1 MSSPPEIT
9 CLIVDDHE
17 VVREGLRLSLS
28 RAPHIRVIGE
38 ASDGASAVALAERR
52 RPNVVIMDVRMPGM
66 DGLEA
71 TKILTEKIPESA
83 VLIFTAYSERSLLGR
98 GLESGAKG
106 YILKEAPHQTLLR
119 AIEKVAAGEGYVD
132 PALMPAFLTGKDKD
146 EMLTGRER
154 EILQL
159 LADGMS
165 NQDVAAK
172 LFISQ
177 ETVKSHVRH
186 ILAKLEAD
194 TRAGLLVLAFAAAAV
209 LAIVALAVGS
219 HPLTLG
225 GLAAAIALA
234 GLLAAYLL
242 VTERRRHEAAELE
255 LTSEARFLESLVETM
270 GSIAGSPDVLE
281 RTRQEAERLFEAR
294 ARLLDPGERPRRAP
308 AENAIVI
315 PLQAHDNEI
324 GALRLTRDRAFDRED
339 LVRATVL
346 ADFAAREHEN
356 AQLLED
362 AQLREAERS
371 QLSDQLL
378 TAEQDERRRL
388 ANELHDGAVQSLSG
402 VALLLD
408 AGLNSIAE
416 GRGAEAREIIGRAL
430 ERHRA
435 TIGQLRSLSFNLEPV
450 VLRDQGFAPAVRA
463 LTDQIA
469 LAHHVRVDLDVD
481 AADQL
486 AEKTQAALY
495 QIIREALNQA
505 VRRGPPHTLS
515 VTMRQADEGGVET
528 LIADD
533 APGERRR
540 RSLEE
545 LAERARTLNGVL
557 TVHPGDRGGTTV
569 RVVLPPYAIAR

>member
-1 MSSPPEIT
+1 M
-9 CLIVDDHE
+9 
-17 VVREGLRLSLS
+17 
-28 RAPHIRVIGE
+28 
-38 ASDGASAVALAERR
+38 
-52 RPNVVIMDVRMPGM
+52 
-66 DGLEA
+66 
-71 TKILTEKIPESA
+71 
-83 VLIFTAYSERSLLGR
+83 
-98 GLESGAKG
+98 
-106 YILKEAPHQTLLR
+106 
-119 AIEKVAAGEGYVD
+119 
-132 PALMPAFLTGKDKD
+132 
-146 EMLTGRER
+146 
-154 EILQL
+154 
-159 LADGMS
+159 
-165 NQDVAAK
+165 
-172 LFISQ
+172 
-177 ETVKSHVRH
+177 
-186 ILAKLEAD
+186 
-194 TRAGLLVLAFAAAAV
+194 FAAAAV
-209 LAIVALAVGS
+209 LAVVALAIGS
-219 HPLTLG
+219 HWLTLT

-270 GSIAGSPDVLE
+270 GSIAGNADVLE

-294 ARLLDPGERPRRAP
+294 ARLLAPGERPRRSP

-315 PLQAHDNEI
+315 PLRARDEEI
-324 GALRLTRDRAFDRED
+324 GALRLTRDRPFDRD
-339 LVRATVL
+339 DVVRATVL

-362 AQLREAERS
+362 AQIRETERS
-371 QLSDQLL
+371 RLSDQLI

-416 GRGAEAREIIGRAL
+416 GRRDEAREIIGRAL

-435 TIGQLRSLSFNLEPV
+435 TIGQLRNLSFNLEPV

-469 LAHHVRVDLDVD
+469 LAHHVLVDVDVD

-495 QIIREALNQA
+495 QIIREALDQA

-515 VTMRQADEGGVET
+515 VTMRQSEDGGFET
-528 LIADD
+528 SIADD

-557 TVHPGDRGGTTV
+557 TVHQGDHGGTTV
-569 RVVLPPYAIAR
+569 RVVLPPYATAR